1 MDTIKNAIGFLL
13 LYLPATAVI
22 AIVVA
27 AVLMI
32 KWKIKKAVL
41 KIIIAAAAA
50 ITAFYFFGPF
60 TSGPHATFTWKHIV
74 KAETISEEDVDSAM
88 EACKEYFC
96 GREGFEYCWLQE
108 LKFNENEYSY
118 KKNSDNKET
127 LTIESIIK
135 SGIKSSAAY
144 DGWHF
149 TVERGQGENW
159 TVKSVGG
166 G

>member
-13 LYLPATAVI
+13 LYLPVTALI
-22 AIVVA
+22 AIVIA

-32 KWKIKKAVL
+32 KWKIKKAGL
-41 KIIIAAAAA
+41 KILLTAAVS
-50 ITAFYFFGPF
+50 ICVIYFLFPF
-60 TSGPHATFTWKHIV
+60 TKGPHATFTWKHIA

-88 EACKEYFC
+88 EACKKYFC
-96 GREGFEYCWLQE
+96 DRENFQYCWLQE
-108 LKFNENEYSY
+108 LKFEENEYNY
-118 KKNSDNKET
+118 KKNSDNKEI
-127 LTIESIIK
+127 LIIESKIK

-144 DGWHF
+144 DGKHF

-159 TVKSVGG
+159 TVKSIGG